1 MVLRLSKS
9 ATALSED
16 GEAAVEGLGTAAE
29 TVVVVAD
36 RVAAAGGVA
45 AVERVA
51 AAEVVAN
58 VRAGGIARG
67 DVDAATGMG
76 TAAEVGAVADD
87 VGEVVEM
94 TVSSTAC
101 CGFSMR
107 SQIPPGRKGSRSSAS
122 RTA

>member
-1 MVLRLSKS
+1 M
-9 ATALSED
+9 
-16 GEAAVEGLGTAAE
+16 
-29 TVVVVAD
+29 VVVAD

-51 AAEVVAN
+51 AAEVVAT
-58 VRAGGIARG
+58 VTAGGIARDDM
-67 DVDAATGMG
+67 DVVTGMG
-76 TAAEVGAVADD
+76 TAAGVGAVADD
-87 VGEVVEM
+87 VGEDVELA
-94 TVSSTAC
+94 VSSTAC